1 MRLVFCGTP
10 DFAVPTFQALLGAG
24 HSLQLVM
31 TNPDEPRGR
40 GYELSPSPGKQA
52 AQNAGMDVYQPARL
66 KDPAVQDFLQRLTCD
81 ALVVVA
87 YGHIIPPWMIA
98 WPRLGC
104 INLHASLLP
113 RYRGAAPVNWA
124 LIRGETRTGVT
135 TMKIDAGLDT
145 GDLLLRREEEIRED
159 DTTPTLLDRLSR
171 LGAGLMVETLEGLEA
186 GRITPQPQDNSLAT
200 YAPILKKSDG
210 LLDWRL
216 TAPELA
222 RLVRGLQP
230 WPVAYNYFRGQ
241 RLRIWKATPCTDSAM
256 RLPPPGTLQVAA
268 RNLLV
273 GAAHNTAL
281 LLLELQAEGRKR
293 MSAADFLN
301 GMRVTSG
308 ERLGEVP

>member
-40 GYELSPSPGKQA
+40 GYELSPSPVKQA
-52 AQNAGMDVYQPARL
+52 AQNAGVDVYQPARL
-66 KDPAVQDFLQRLTCD
+66 KDPAVQEFLQRLTCD

-104 INLHASLLP
+104 VNLHASLLP

-135 TMKIDAGLDT
+135 TMKIDAGVDT

-159 DTTPTLLDRLSR
+159 DTARTLLNRLSR

-210 LLDWRL
+210 LLDWQL

-222 RLVRGLQP
+222 RRVRGLQP
-230 WPVAYNYFRGQ
+230 WPVAYTYFRGQ
-241 RLRIWKATPCTDSAM
+241 RLRIWKATPWTDSAT
-256 RLPPPGTLQVAA
+256 RLPPPGTLQVAD